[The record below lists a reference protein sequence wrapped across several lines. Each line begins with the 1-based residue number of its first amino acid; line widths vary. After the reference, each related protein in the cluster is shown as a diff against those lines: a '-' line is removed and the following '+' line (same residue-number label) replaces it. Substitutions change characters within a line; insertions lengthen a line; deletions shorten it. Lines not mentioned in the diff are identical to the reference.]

1 MGAGCYKE
9 RTFTI
14 QKDVI
19 LKAIQE
25 QYMSETILADSFDAD
40 NNWMPQALASDS
52 AVKPSINS

>member
-40 NNWMPQALASDS
+40 NNVLAAGAADS
-52 AVKPSINS
+52 QFKPSSGD

>member
-14 QKDVI
+14 QKDAI

-25 QYMSETILADSFDAD
+25 QYMSETILAESFDAD
-40 NNWMPQALASDS
+40 NNVLASG
-52 AVKPSINS
+52 AAANQLNPSSSD

>member
-40 NNWMPQALASDS
+40 NNWKDAGGADKPPTSD
-52 AVKPSINS
+52 